1 MAYKELGPTSEQALE
16 RYQADRDK
24 GLDDRA
30 SRVGAAIA
38 LWIEGAP
45 YSEIAELLG
54 YSSAALARQAIE
66 RGLASTITTEGK
78 EMARFKAN
86 RRLERMLRPLWKR
99 IEDEEDPENLAAIRT
114 GLSITD
120 RIIRLN
126 GADVAQEVVV
136 YNPST
141 AELDAWLAERARLI
155 RGEVPD
161 EVDII
166 EGTVVHDVG
175 AGDDDA

>member
-1 MAYKELGPTSEQALE
+1 MGYKEVSLSSEKALE
-16 RYQADRDK
+16 KANADLDQGADRP
-24 GLDDRA
+24 

-38 LWIEGAP
+38 LWVDGAP
-45 YSEIAELLG
+45 LSEIAELLG
-54 YSSAALARQAIE
+54 YSSATQARQAIE
-66 RGLASTITTEGK
+66 KGLASTLADEDGK
-78 EMARFKAN
+78 EKARFKAN

-99 IEDEEDPENLAAIRT
+99 IEDPDDPENLPAIRA

-126 GADVAQEVVV
+126 GADAAQEMIV

-141 AELDAWLAERARLI
+141 AELDAWLAERARAI
-155 RGEVPD
+155 RGQVPD

-166 EGTVVHDVG
+166 EGYVVQDTG
-175 AGDDDA
+175 EGDGDD

>member
-1 MAYKELGPTSEQALE
+1 MAYRELSVGSEKALE
-16 RYQADRDK
+16 KANADLDQ
-24 GLDDRA
+24 GDDRP

-38 LWIEGAP
+38 LWVDGAP
-45 YSEIAELLG
+45 LSEIAELLG
-54 YSSAALARQAIE
+54 YSNPTQARQAIE
-66 RGLASTITTEGK
+66 KGLSSLADDDGK
-78 EMARFKAN
+78 EKARFKAN

-99 IEDEEDPENLAAIRT
+99 IEDPDDPDNLPAIRA

-126 GADVAQEVVV
+126 GADAAQEMIV

-141 AELDAWLAERARLI
+141 AELDAWLAERARQI
-155 RGEVPD
+155 RGHVPD

-166 EGTVVHDVG
+166 EGYVVDDTG
-175 AGDDDA
+175 EGDSDD

>member
-1 MAYKELGPTSEQALE
+1 MGYKELSISSEAALE
-16 RYQADRDK
+16 KANADLEKGADRP
-24 GLDDRA
+24 

-38 LWIEGAP
+38 LWVDGAP
-45 YSEIAELLG
+45 LSEIAELLG
-54 YSSAALARQAIE
+54 YSSPTQARQAIE
-66 RGLASTITTEGK
+66 RGLAAGADEDGK
-78 EMARFKAN
+78 ERARFKAN

-99 IEDEEDPENLAAIRT
+99 IEDPEDPDNLAAIRA

-126 GADVAQEVVV
+126 GADAAQEMIV

-141 AELDAWLAERARLI
+141 AELDAWLAERARQI
-155 RGEVPD
+155 RGQVPD

-166 EGTVVHDVG
+166 EGYVIKDTG
-175 AGDDDA
+175 EGDDDG